1 MNGQYEI
8 SKPDYPELTKYEHNF
23 NQWGFSLKDNDL
35 LYFMRSYSLE
45 RRISSKAAPWV
56 FKRLGILI

>member
-8 SKPDYPELTKYEHNF
+8 SKPDYPEPAKYEHN
-23 NQWGFSLKDNDL
+23 QCGFSLKDYDL
-35 LYFMRSYSLE
+35 LYFMRSYSLHE

-56 FKRLGILI
+56 FKWLGILI